1 LLHTYLVIYK
11 ESSMSPKSIHN
22 CTLKKAG
29 NEPFGFRI
37 IGGTDQGKT
46 FQIEKVL
53 TGHPAS
59 YGGLE
64 ELDFL
69 ITVRGQEVF
78 DMDHA
83 QVVKLIKTAG
93 PCLNLQ
99 VERGEWIV
107 PNFEEIWPSG
117 KPRRRNK
124 GPGIPTK
131 GPEYIE
137 YAMKTGIPGEKDK
150 DFTTVGKPKV
160 TTNQYDNP
168 IECYS
173 EETLEEMT
181 ETGTTWQ
188 KTEATVAS
196 VAADP
201 TKFNPT
207 KSAVL
212 KVLQDSERGDNFQR

>member
-1 LLHTYLVIYK
+1 
-11 ESSMSPKSIHN
+11 MSPKSLHN
-22 CTLKKAG
+22 CTLKKVG

-53 TGHPAS
+53 TGHPAA

-69 ITVRGQEVF
+69 VNVQGQAIF
-78 DMDHA
+78 DMNHA
-83 QVVKLIKTAG
+83 QVVQLIKNSG
-93 PCLNLQ
+93 DCLNMQ

-117 KPRRRNK
+117 KPLRRNK
-124 GPGIPTK
+124 VAGIPTK
-131 GPEYIE
+131 GIGYIE
-137 YAMKTGIPGEKDK
+137 HAMKTGIPGEKDK

-160 TTNQYDNP
+160 CTNQYDNP

-181 ETGTTWQ
+181 ETGTSWQ
-188 KTEATVAS
+188 KTDATVAS
-196 VAADP
+196 IAPDP

-207 KSAVL
+207 RSAVL

>member
-1 LLHTYLVIYK
+1 MKTILDI
-11 ESSMSPKSIHN
+11 
-22 CTLKKAG
+22 TLKRTGK
-29 NEPFGFRI
+29 EPFGFRL

-64 ELDFL
+64 EEDFL
-69 ITVRGQEVF
+69 VSIQGQEVF
-78 DMDHA
+78 DMHHA
-83 QVVKLIKTAG
+83 NVVTLIKGAG
-93 PCLNLQ
+93 DCLNLQ

-117 KPRRRNK
+117 KPRRK
-124 GPGIPTK
+124 GRGSGIPTK
-131 GPEYIE
+131 GIGYIE
-137 YAMKTGIPGEKDK
+137 HAMKTGIPGERDK

-168 IECYS
+168 IDCYS

-181 ETGTTWQ
+181 ETGTTWK
-188 KTEATVAS
+188 KTEDS
-196 VAADP
+196 VKNIEPDP
-201 TKFNPT
+201 TKFNPNT
-207 KSAVL
+207 SHVL
-212 KVLQDSERGDNFQR
+212 AALQDAERGINFQR